1 MIKGP
6 THRRKAREMRMRRI
20 AITGSSGYI
29 GSQLVAALLERSD
42 IECVLGLDVRE
53 PLTQSR
59 APFQFEKT
67 DVRQPY
73 ADRLIRNGIDSA
85 VHLAFTF
92 APSRRRRSAQ
102 AVNLGGTRHFLEAC
116 LSAKV
121 RRAVVL
127 GSATVYGADPGSR
140 GLLTEAAPLRAKPAF
155 QYGYEKRLCDEM
167 CMMFAAEHPQV
178 SLAICRPPIVL
189 GPHVDN
195 YFSRML
201 FKPKVVFARG
211 DDPPMQ
217 FVHEVDISRAIL
229 ALLDSEEGGPFN
241 VAPDGAMLL
250 TELAAEFKRA
260 PLIVPGGI
268 LRLLC
273 WATYAGRVTW
283 LNETPPGALDYIRY
297 PWLIDGNKLRR
308 STGFSFSYSTADT
321 VRAWRR
327 SVLER
332 VEAGNPPPGRIRV

>member
-1 MIKGP
+1 
-6 THRRKAREMRMRRI
+6 MRRI

-29 GSQLVAALLERSD
+29 GSRLVAALLGRADVES
-42 IECVLGLDVRE
+42 VLGLDVRE
-53 PLTQSR
+53 PTAR
-59 APFQFEKT
+59 PHARFQFEKT
-67 DVRQPY
+67 DVRLPY
-73 ADRLIRNGIDSA
+73 ADTLVRAGIDSA
-85 VHLAFTF
+85 VHLAFAF
-92 APSRRRRSAQ
+92 APSRRRRSAR

-127 GSATVYGADPGSR
+127 GSATVYGALPGNRCS
-140 GLLTEAAPLRAKPAF
+140 LTESAPLRAKPSF

-167 CMMFAAEHPQV
+167 CMRFTAEHPQV

-217 FVHEVDISRAIL
+217 YVHEEDICGAIL
-229 ALLDSEEGGPFN
+229 ALLDSDEGGPFN
-241 VAPDGAMLL
+241 VAPEGAMLL

-260 PLIVPGGI
+260 PLVLPAGI

-273 WATYAGRVTW
+273 RVTYTGRLTW

-297 PWLIDGNKLRR
+297 PWLIDSRKLRR

-332 VEAGNPPPGRIRV
+332 VASGEPPPGRIRV

>member
-1 MIKGP
+1 
-6 THRRKAREMRMRRI
+6 MRRI
-20 AITGSSGYI
+20 AVTGSSGYI
-29 GSQLVAALLERSD
+29 GSRLVAALLGRAD

-53 PLTQSR
+53 PPTLPR
-59 APFQFEKT
+59 APFRFEKT
-67 DVRQPY
+67 DVRLPY
-73 ADRLIRNGIDSA
+73 ADALVRNRIDSA
-85 VHLAFTF
+85 LHLAFAF

-116 LSAKV
+116 LAAKV

-127 GSATVYGADPGSR
+127 GSATVYGADPGNCSA
-140 GLLTEAAPLRAKPAF
+140 LTESAPLRAKPSF

-167 CMMFAAEHPQV
+167 CMRFAVEHPQV

-217 FVHEVDISRAIL
+217 YVHEEDISGAIL
-229 ALLDSEEGGPFN
+229 ALLESDERGPFN
-241 VAPDGAMLL
+241 VAPEGAMRL

-260 PLIVPGGI
+260 PLMLPAGM

-273 WATYAGRVTW
+273 WTTYAGRLTW

-297 PWLIDGNKLRR
+297 PWLIDGGKLCR
-308 STGFSFSYSTADT
+308 STGFSFSYSTAET

-332 VEAGNPPPGRIRV
+332 VGAGEPPPGRIRV